1 MNNPLEKIKFKILKD
16 YTTDDVF
23 RETQKSMMK
32 RLESYQIE
40 LINYQE

>member
-1 MNNPLEKIKFKILKD
+1 MNNPLKKIKFKILKD

-32 RLESYQIE
+32 RL
-40 LINYQE
+40 

>member
-1 MNNPLEKIKFKILKD
+1 MNNPLKKIKFKILKD

-32 RLESYQIE
+32 RLEDYQIGLISYQE
-40 LINYQE
+40 